1 MRNPWYTVSRGKVA
15 GRYKRLGGAQA
26 RLRKLKREVESLR
39 RVGHRVSITE
49 HIHHSKHRIGYGEKF
64 RLNAANSVRIMKS
77 GSMLEVAKLMGW
89 IASAKIPRRAMTI
102 MPTATREWGLYI
114 EKKWAR
120 PAYRAFKT
128 VISNL
133 RARRVRKNIHLGE
146 GFKWGPVR
154 RATNAFLQGLLTNHY
169 FDSVPLSDIQEFLM
183 AHGAD
188 IMDDEGQPFRGFI
201 TGREGRTTFPI
212 KFKGNDVNSMLVLH
226 WYKMPVSGKY
236 EVVAY
241 VS

>member
-1 MRNPWYTVSRGKVA
+1 MKNPWYTVSRGKVG
-15 GRYKRLGGAQA
+15 GRYKSKKSAQG
-26 RLRKLKREVESLR
+26 RLRSLAREADILR
-39 RVGHRVSITE
+39 RHGHRVSVTE
-49 HIHHSKHRIGYGEKF
+49 HILFSKRRLGYGAKF
-64 RLNAANSVRIMKS
+64 VPNASKVRIMKS

-89 IASAKIPRRAMTI
+89 IASAKIPRRVMTI

-114 EKKWAR
+114 EKKWAH

-128 VISNL
+128 VISNI
-133 RARRVRKNIHLGE
+133 RARRVRRNIHLGE

-154 RATNAFLQGLLTNHY
+154 RATNAFLQGFLTNHY
-169 FDSVPLSDIQEFLM
+169 FDSVPLADIQEFLM
-183 AHGAD
+183 AHGAE

-212 KFKGNDVNSMLVLH
+212 RFKGNDVNSMLVLH